1 MINFKELPFY
11 IQFTVKL
18 FMILLL
24 GTLIIYAKTIV
35 VPLAFSILLSI
46 LLLPVSNFLVQKL
59 RFPKIPANLI
69 VVLFALALIALII
82 YIFSHQVARFLNDVP
97 SIKEHLEK
105 HYETLQRWIQ
115 QKFHF
120 STSEQQQMIQ
130 KASGNVKTT
139 GTEFLGQTFFTITH
153 TLFYVIMIAIYTF
166 LILVYRQLIRRFL
179 IAVFNNAHE
188 RQVSEVLNESKIIVQ
203 KYMVGLIT
211 EMGVIAILNSAVL
224 LIIGVKY
231 AIFLGIFSAILN
243 IIPYLGIIM
252 GMIFTV
258 LVTLTTS
265 SHLGDIFWIIISF
278 ELIHFVDA
286 NVLMPKIVGSKVKI
300 NALITI
306 LGVVIGG
313 TMLGLPGIFLALPAI
328 AILKIIFDRIDTLK
342 PWGELFGDDM
352 PPGAEGRILKKLSKI
367 KLPAKKK
374 NIAVAAKNKT

>member
-18 FMILLL
+18 LMILLL
-24 GTLIIYAKTIV
+24 GIFIIYAKNIV
-35 VPLAFSILLSI
+35 VPLVFSILLSI
-46 LLLPVSNFLVQKL
+46 LLLPASNFLVQKL
-59 RFPKIPANLI
+59 RVPKIPANLI
-69 VVLFALALIALII
+69 VVLFALAFIATIV

-105 HYETLQRWIQ
+105 HYETLQHWIK

-120 STSEQQQMIQ
+120 STREQQQIIQ
-130 KASGNVKTT
+130 KTTGNVKTT
-139 GTEFLGQTFFTITH
+139 GTAFLGQTFFTITQ
-153 TLFYVIMIAIYTF
+153 TLLYVIMVAIYTF
-166 LILVYRQLIRRFL
+166 LILVYRQLIRTFL
-179 IAVFNNAHE
+179 IAVFSKVQE
-188 RQVSEVLNESKIIVQ
+188 QQVTEVLNESKIIVQ

-211 EMGVIAILNSAVL
+211 EMGIIAILNSTVL

-231 AIFLGIFSAILN
+231 AIFLGVFSAVLN

-252 GMIFTV
+252 GLIFTS

-265 SHLGDIFWIIISF
+265 PHLSDILWIVVSF
-278 ELIHFVDA
+278 EMIHFVDA
-286 NVLMPKIVGSKVKI
+286 NVLMPRIVGSKVKI

-306 LGVVIGG
+306 LGVVTGG
-313 TMLGLPGIFLALPAI
+313 TMLGLAGIFLALPTI
-328 AILKIIFDRIDTLK
+328 AILKIIFDRIETLK
-342 PWGELFGDDM
+342 PWADLFGDDM
-352 PPGAEGRILKKLSKI
+352 PRREGRILKKLSKI

>member
-11 IQFTVKL
+11 IHFTVKL

-24 GTLIIYAKTIV
+24 GVLVIYAKNIV

-69 VVLFALALIALII
+69 VVLFALAFIAFIV

-97 SIKEHLEK
+97 SIKQHLES
-105 HYETLQRWIQ
+105 HYETLQYWIQ

-130 KASGNVKTT
+130 KATGNVKST
-139 GTEFLGQTFFTITH
+139 GTAFLGQTFFTITQ
-153 TLFYVIMIAIYTF
+153 TLFYVIMVAIYTF
-166 LILVYRQLIRRFL
+166 LILVYRQLIRKFL
-179 IAVFNNAHE
+179 IAVFINAQE
-188 RQVSEVLNESKIIVQ
+188 QQVSEVLTESKIIVQ

-211 EMGVIAILNSAVL
+211 EMGIIAILNSTVL

-231 AIFLGIFSAILN
+231 AIFLGVFSAVLN

-252 GMIFTV
+252 GMIFTA

-265 SHLGDIFWIIISF
+265 AHLSDILWIIVSF
-278 ELIHFVDA
+278 ETIHFLDA
-286 NVLMPKIVGSKVKI
+286 NVLMPRIVGSKVKI

-313 TMLGLPGIFLALPAI
+313 TMLGLPGIFLALPTI

-342 PWGELFGDDM
+342 PWGDLFGDEQQ
-352 PPGAEGRILKKLSKI
+352 PQGQGRIFNKI
-367 KLPAKKK
+367 AKINLVPKKK
-374 NIAVAAKNKT
+374 RIAVKVKPKA

>member
-59 RFPKIPANLI
+59 RFPKIPANLA
-69 VVLFALALIALII
+69 VVLFALAVIAIII

-139 GTEFLGQTFFTITH
+139 GTAFLGQTFFTITH

-179 IAVFNNAHE
+179 IAVFINAHE

-352 PPGAEGRILKKLSKI
+352 PPGAEGRILKRLTKI
-367 KLPAKKK
+367 KLPSKKK